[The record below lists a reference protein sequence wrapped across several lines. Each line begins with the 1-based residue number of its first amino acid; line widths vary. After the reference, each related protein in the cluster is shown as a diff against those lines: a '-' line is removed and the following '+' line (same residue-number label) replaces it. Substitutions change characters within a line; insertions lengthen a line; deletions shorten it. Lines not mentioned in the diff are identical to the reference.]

1 MPTALSLKLERSTL
15 LGIASGN
22 MEKNIT
28 PPTVCNL
35 GSPYDFWGK
44 KKLIKTAQLEQIQ
57 ICSQFKYDVKCY
69 FFKVE
74 LNKERIKEIKTT
86 LIAF

>member
-1 MPTALSLKLERSTL
+1 
-15 LGIASGN
+15 

-57 ICSQFKYDVKCY
+57 TYHVNMVGLLAKADANLVK
-69 FFKVE
+69 
-74 LNKERIKEIKTT
+74 
-86 LIAF
+86 LIQQSL